1 MVLTLVLATLA
12 GSTLVLL
19 VLPLLRRTRFM
30 IERNEFDRAVYRD
43 QLRELDRDVGRG
55 VLTDTE
61 AASARLEIQR
71 RLLATDIRSAGSPA
85 VRSGSSPVLASL
97 VALLVAGGAAAVYL
111 VLGAPGIPDTPFS
124 SRQAV
129 AGEAQGGANL
139 PPGHTNPGQTD
150 AGQHDLG
157 QALDKL
163 AAKLKTDPDNTDRWL
178 LFARTAGSIRRW
190 DDAAGAYRRLIALG
204 RTGPDIQAGF
214 GEILTLQADG
224 IVTPAAHDAFVAAIK
239 AEPRNDVA
247 RYYLGLAAGQAGDP
261 ELAIKE
267 FQTLLAEIPQ
277 DSPMREEIG
286 KRIGEAAKA
295 ANLPVP
301 ELAKGTQAEPQD
313 PDEATMNAAAAMP
326 EAAQKEM
333 IAAMVARLA
342 TRLQTEPND
351 ADGWMRLGR
360 AYIVQGERDK
370 AATAYDRAAALR
382 PNDVSL
388 HLQAAEALLSGLKPD
403 DTLPPVALTLLHR
416 VESVAPDQ
424 PEVLW
429 YLGIAAARD
438 SHPADAK
445 HYWSKLLAILPA
457 QGEDARM
464 VKGAMDSLKGG

>member
-1 MVLTLVLATLA
+1 MPLILLLATFA
-12 GSTLVLL
+12 GTPVVLL
-19 VLPLLRRTRFM
+19 VLPLLRRTRPTV
-30 IERNEFDRAVYRD
+30 ERGEFDRAVYRD

-55 VLTDTE
+55 VLTATE

-71 RLLATDIRSAGSPA
+71 RLRAADTRSADSPPA
-85 VRSGSSPVLASL
+85 RSSHSPILASL
-97 VALLVAGGAAAVYL
+97 VALLVAGGAVAVYM
-111 VLGAPGIPDTPFS
+111 VLGAPRIADTPFS

-129 AGEAQGGANL
+129 AGETQGGAL
-139 PPGHTNPGQTD
+139 APSGLTD
-150 AGQHDLG
+150 PGQHDLA

-163 AAKLKTDPDNTDRWL
+163 AAKLKTDPDNADGWL

-190 DDAAGAYRRLIALG
+190 DDAATAYRRLIALG
-204 RTGPDIQAGF
+204 RTDPDIQAGY
-214 GEILTLQADG
+214 GETLTLQADG
-224 IVTPAAHDAFVAAIK
+224 IVTPTAHDAFVAAIK

-267 FQTLLAEIPQ
+267 FQTLLAEIPE

-295 ANLPVP
+295 ANLLMP
-301 ELAKGTQAEPQD
+301 ELAKGTPAEPQD
-313 PDEATMNAAAAMP
+313 PEEATMNAAAAMP

-333 IAAMVARLA
+333 IAGMVAKLA
-342 TRLQTEPND
+342 ARLQTEPKD

-370 AATAYDRAAALR
+370 AANAYKKAAELR
-382 PNDVSL
+382 PGDVGL
-388 HLQAAEALLSGLKPD
+388 RLQAAGALMSGLKPD
-403 DTLPPVALTLLHR
+403 DTLPPAALTLLHQ

-429 YLGIAAARD
+429 YLGVAAARD
-438 SHPADAK
+438 AHPADAK
-445 HYWSKLLAILPA
+445 RYWGKLLAILPA
-457 QGEDARM
+457 QGEDAKM